1 MEVARERFFEA
12 QLKGEVA
19 PSRETMEERFH
30 VTGMLF
36 PRRPWEL
43 LKEDNL
49 ILVKAPDSGELCF
62 CMPMGS
68 LGEVFGM
75 LVFIGAEGYRCLQA
89 MQSKS
94 ITTGEYRAMQRTL
107 SIELAERR
115 ELKPPDRELLKEF
128 GYAPQRRALAPMF
141 RSARPG
147 IILGTSPKAR
157 PAR

>member
-19 PSRETMEERFH
+19 PSLETMEELFH
-30 VTGMLF
+30 VTSMLF

-62 CMPMGS
+62 CMLMGS

-75 LVFIGAEGYRCLQA
+75 LVFVGAQGYRLFASNAEQVHNDGRVPGDA
-89 MQSKS
+89 ADSLHRVRG
-94 ITTGEYRAMQRTL
+94 TPR
-107 SIELAERR
+107 IEA
-115 ELKPPDRELLKEF
+115 
-128 GYAPQRRALAPMF
+128 
-141 RSARPG
+141 ARPRVTQG
-147 IILGTSPKAR
+147 VRLRA
-157 PAR
+157 PAES